1 MQNQPVKSVNQY
13 VKRSSR
19 RRVWKNFVRIM
30 AYVVVFCTTYALI
43 LPAITMEYRNTCGLD
58 EHTHSETCYSQTT
71 NTELVCTLLELDEH
85 THSDECYMD
94 VGHTHSDGCYS
105 DSEPICGQQDVGHAH
120 TDECYSEPEL
130 ICGQEEAPEERVLV
144 CGIAEIPAEQAH
156 RHTDACMS
164 TSTVETLVCP
174 MEEHT
179 HTLSCHSDPE
189 ADLETAEDWEKT
201 MDDVELIGVWADDL
215 IAIAKSQIGY
225 TESKKN
231 YLTEDE
237 ETKQGYTRY
246 GAWYGVPY
254 GGWDAMF
261 VSFCLNYAGIPVEAV
276 PHASSAEK
284 WAQEL
289 DELKLL
295 EMAADRT
302 PQPGDLIFFADE
314 TGKITGVEIVTGL
327 DTDQIRTIG
336 GDRDN
341 EVGKGKYD
349 ASDASIAAY
358 CGMDKALKRFVEQYP
373 EEAEALG
380 LLNDG
385 TQSEQVTQTAETKNY
400 LVTVTYSAD
409 LVMPEGAELRVKEY
423 DKDSEI
429 FRQRCA
435 EAGYELEWLLN
446 IGFFVGEE
454 ELDLDGA
461 FDVVV
466 TSKKGDTLGSDIT
479 HFTDEGVEL
488 IAGEENEVEADEG
501 QTAVS
506 FSSSGFS
513 DFGGGSASHH
523 HSWTASG
530 VTRRPTCSDPGTSV
544 TYTCSCGDSMT
555 IDPAA
560 LMDRVQTYA
569 DYLRTQ
575 NIKQDY
581 SKGGFSWDTEQKPKT
596 WIYYNGV
603 MLDAFMRVGSDDM
616 VAYVSEVYDDTLDV
630 LASQYTAGEVDSV
643 PMALALFDL
652 LGSNDAVLNADYVDA
667 IEYVFDQLWNKQTS
681 LGEEYGGNYHHKM
694 KGDSWNTWKFGL
706 DGIYMALPFLMEYAN
721 ALDEGLLT
729 NNTVTSAS
737 IYNTVYSRL
746 DWVAT
751 TMYDEYTGLYHHGW
765 NGRQGNGQFWGRGIG
780 WYAVALTDIIDMM
793 PPGYR
798 PQLKANLT
806 KLFDGMLRWQDDET
820 GMWYNVVNED
830 SSLTANNNSNMLET
844 SVSSMMAYAMIKA
857 YREGWVD
864 VKYYEAGLRALNG
877 VVSNKMTGT
886 TSVKDTY
893 KSSGVCTTPEDYL
906 KNPYTVDEAKGVG
919 ALILAVAP
927 EHNWSEW
934 TVASSNARATTG
946 DVTETRTCEDCG
958 EVQSRAVDSGPKTV
972 VGYTF
977 TTLDPN
983 QLEDGDIVAIYCR
996 PNGWN
1001 QPNVTFA
1008 MSDHDVA
1015 AKTINSNRE
1024 WEPVTIDATWDL
1036 TLEQMGSSIEAFTWK
1051 VEKEGNTVR
1060 FASESY
1066 DDSQYAGP
1074 EYLCIPD
1081 WNGAAVQTWNSTG
1094 HVGFTLQGVNGAGF
1108 RLRNTYQ
1115 YTVNYQSEYREVSYS
1130 QGDARFGYAT
1140 GSGGTTLYFASV
1152 TPKMGTATV
1161 TPTHNYPKA
1170 VQTGEISVDTPRFY
1184 NFAADEDGNISTLA
1198 GCTFV
1203 IKNSAGTIV
1212 ATLTSTEAMEI
1223 LLPDLPNG
1231 TYTIEETSAAEGY
1244 IRDVNPERTF
1254 AIRNQVFDDDQ
1265 TIGRY
1270 VNYKNNLLEADKVAE
1285 VEDYNNRTYQ
1295 IMMTAESNLRLY
1307 EMDPVDVL
1315 FVVDKSN
1322 SMLFPAGLNEVK
1334 ENGAAVTV
1342 TFSTSD
1348 TATTS
1353 PNKNSNA
1360 YKQLDALRNREVLK
1374 DDQLYYIIAEQGT
1387 TSTVFAIWR
1396 NGEHWMFQDA
1406 SYYAKAYYENRPG
1419 YRQDDEMAVFPT
1431 PGAFSSNKTS
1441 DKQNV
1446 TYIKN
1451 FNSDGTPNYVTE
1463 QWQVKSNG
1471 GSVGCSLGTK
1481 GAIYNDCNN
1490 NNGSYTYTIYEATNT
1505 YNRLH
1510 YLQDSLA
1517 HSIRQLSDANDES
1530 TVTLIRF
1537 NREVDP
1543 TECIGP
1549 VTLTPDNV
1557 EKLVEKV
1564 SNIHTD
1570 GGTRQ
1575 DIALEHA
1582 YAHLNGTANSKDLDE
1597 NVITGKQF
1605 NKPANKTYTVL
1616 ITDGAPVLGNSDKN
1630 LQLGNKDSAKSIDG
1644 TVYGRIKYW
1653 GDKVGINT
1661 YRDGIDKSKDDV
1673 ADGDQQSI
1681 LMTIGLGMGA
1691 AEGGAQVLKWIAT
1704 DPLSAHHRIIDDA
1717 EQLMEMLEQ
1726 LLYATLQP
1734 REKVDLKADISDVI
1748 SDSFYPIAW
1757 IEKGGTVPSGR
1768 KLDMQGSNTDG
1779 KTWIIL
1785 EEDDWITCEGQ
1796 YVGTEQNPKD
1806 STIFGTGQLTIN
1818 DGDYQI
1824 KWDDQMIY
1832 DCELVWVPTLDEVP
1846 YKNGTNQK
1854 RTVVMT
1860 EEHVKVGD
1868 TTSKVGRYWFK
1879 LEVGD
1884 YIFAHGE
1891 YARYYP
1897 NRPQGQKYNKN
1908 GTFDYGFAKGTYKI
1922 VGKYVK
1928 DPNNPRPHID
1938 WNIDL
1943 NNDGKPD
1950 SDYYSIDFD
1959 ASFQP
1964 YLWHGKFYVK
1974 AKEDF
1979 IGGNAIDTNK
1989 SAQVAA
1995 QENDGDNIEE
2005 VIRTIYLET
2014 PTVNVRLLDMNQMQ
2028 SEVTVYLGDMINGA
2042 DGDLA
2047 SPLGTL
2053 QDFFNRT
2060 YIKKIEKDLG
2070 GKSAVM
2076 NMVDAA
2082 SKDGLGTDEF
2092 SIEYALGGLT
2102 DDQWSGLWKTL
2113 TTYDFEKQV
2122 YTPVTMEYTYDDASS
2137 HGPVG
2142 YFTFRLE
2149 KTGTD
2154 SSYYAHEAEHDC
2166 GDQHVHDKCTEPVET
2181 YILHVTYT
2189 AYKLGEEGRPTA
2201 TVHNDVNDID
2211 GDNTEKI
2218 PDTDVTRSGVNNGG
2232 IEVGGAYA
2240 GPDLPDGYGI
2250 VDKDDIHRVHVI
2262 SGKIEVIKEI
2272 TADLVSQEEQ
2282 TFTFTLTHQESGST
2296 VPLKVKVK
2304 AGETSGSASVD
2315 QLKRGTWV
2323 LTEDGS
2329 ENYTLQSLTIL
2340 YDVTNTSY
2348 YSNQTQAIFHM
2359 GFDWQSEAAEEKG
2372 AVIDANGEITWP
2384 DENVIGK
2391 ADKADLY
2398 TSYINSPNGVY
2409 GAAKA
2414 VNTAPV
2420 YKGEIPVEKHW
2431 FDGVENHSD
2440 DSVLLILYENVNGVD
2455 YPVMVD
2461 GKIQYLYLDAGD
2473 SVKVGDKEYW
2483 KGTFQVF
2490 LSHSGDTVEKHGY
2503 TVREALVVE
2512 MTKEE
2517 YDPATDDV
2525 KAKYVELYDSDRET
2539 YFYAEPRNGDGI
2551 LGTWFVQYGKK
2562 QETTSDGTTE
2572 TVLTVTNSPARELPE
2587 SGGMGTHMYTF
2598 SGLLCLIAAALMYG
2612 YNQRRKHEG
2621 RGE

>member
-156 RHTDACMS
+156 RHTDTCMS

-201 MDDVELIGVWADDL
+201 MDDVELTGVWSDDL

-327 DTDQIRTIG
+327 DTDQIKTIG

-341 EVGKGKYD
+341 EVSKGKYD

-513 DFGGGSASHH
+513 DFGGGIAPEELHH

-530 VTRRPTCSDPGTSV
+530 VTGPTCSDPGTSV
-544 TYTCSCGDSMT
+544 TYTCSCGESMT
-555 IDPAA
+555 IEPAA
-560 LMDRVQTYA
+560 LMDQVQTYA
-569 DYLRTQ
+569 DNLRTQ

-581 SKGGFSWDTEQKPKT
+581 SKGGFSWDTERKDKT

-630 LASQYTAGEVDSV
+630 LASQYGAGEVDSV

-652 LGSNDAVLNADYVDA
+652 LGSNDAVLNAEYVTA

-694 KGDSWNTWKFGL
+694 NGDSWNTWKFGL

-751 TMYDEYTGLYHHGW
+751 NMYDETTGLYHHGW
-765 NGRQGNGQFWGRGIG
+765 NGSKGNGRFWGRGIG

-830 SSLTANNNSNMLET
+830 SSLTANNNSNKLET

-958 EVQSRAVDSGPKTV
+958 AVQSRAVDSGPKTV

-1036 TLEQMGSSIEAFTWK
+1036 TLEQMGSSIEAFTWE
-1051 VEKEGNTVR
+1051 VEKQSDGSIR

-1130 QGDARFGYAT
+1130 QGNARFGYAT

-1184 NFAADEDGNISTLA
+1184 NFAADEDGNITTLA

-1203 IKNSAGTIV
+1203 IRNSAGTIV
-1212 ATLTSTEAMEI
+1212 ATLTSTEAIEI

-1244 IRDVNPERTF
+1244 IRDVNPKRTF
-1254 AIRNQVFDDDQ
+1254 AIKNQVFDGDQ

-1419 YRQDDEMAVFPT
+1419 YRQDDEMAVFPD
-1431 PGAFSSNKTS
+1431 PGAFSPNKTTEKF
-1441 DKQNV
+1441 DVK
-1446 TYIKN
+1446 YIKN

-1490 NNGSYTYTIYEATNT
+1490 NNGSYTYKIYEAKNT

-1564 SNIHTD
+1564 SNIFTD

-1616 ITDGAPVLGNSDKN
+1616 ITDGAPVLGNSDNN
-1630 LQLGNKDSAKSIDG
+1630 LKLGNKDSAKSIDG

-1757 IEKGGTVPSGR
+1757 IPKGTAVPTDR
-1768 KLDMQGSNTDG
+1768 KQLTLQDP
-1779 KTWIIL
+1779 KTSDKQWIIL
-1785 EEDDWITCEGQ
+1785 ERGDWITCEGQ

-1818 DGDYQI
+1818 DAGDYQI

-1832 DCELVWVPTLDEVP
+1832 DCELVWVPKLSEVP
-1846 YKNGTNQK
+1846 EG

-1868 TTSKVGRYWFK
+1868 TTSTVGRYWFK

-1897 NRPQGQKYNKN
+1897 NKPQGQKYNKN

-1928 DPNNPRPHID
+1928 DPNNDRPHID

-1989 SAQVAA
+1989 DYPKDSKNPDKTAAVVAA

-2005 VIRTIYLET
+2005 VIRTIYLDT

-2060 YIKKIEKDLG
+2060 YIQKIEKDLG

-2082 SKDGLGTDEF
+2082 SKDGLEADRF
-2092 SIEYALGGLT
+2092 YLKYAMGGLT
-2102 DDQWSGLWKTL
+2102 DAHWTNLVAGETI
-2113 TTYDFEKQV
+2113 TV
-2122 YTPVTMEYTYDDASS
+2122 EYTYDDDSS

-2142 YFTFRLE
+2142 YFTFQLE
-2149 KTGTD
+2149 KSGKKAAFT
-2154 SSYYAHEAEHDC
+2154 AHEAEHDC

-2211 GDNTEKI
+2211 GDNDEVIASYRKQGAT
-2218 PDTDVTRSGVNNGG
+2218 TQTSVTRSGVNNGG

-2272 TADLVSQEEQ
+2272 TADLVSEKDQ
-2282 TFTFTLTHQESGST
+2282 TFIFTLTHQESGST
-2296 VPLKVKVK
+2296 VPLKVKVN

-2315 QLKRGTWV
+2315 HLKRGTWV

-2340 YDVTNTSY
+2340 YDETNTSY

-2414 VNTAPV
+2414 VNQKTV
-2420 YKGEIPVEKHW
+2420 YKGEIPVQKIW
-2431 FDGVENHSD
+2431 FDGSD
-2440 DSVLLILYENVNGVD
+2440 AHKKDTVLLVLFKDGHPYT
-2455 YPVMVD
+2455 VD
-2461 GKIQYLYLDAGD
+2461 GKVQYLYLSSATEWQGKFTIDLTGPEFKDRDAY
-2473 SVKVGDKEYW
+2473 S
-2483 KGTFQVF
+2483 
-2490 LSHSGDTVEKHGY
+2490 
-2503 TVREALVVE
+2503 VREALVVK
-2512 MTKEE
+2512 MTEEE
-2517 YDPATDDV
+2517 YRGLQLEDQ
-2525 KAKYVELYDSDRET
+2525 AKYIDLIDADGKT
-2539 YFYAEPRNGDGI
+2539 HFYAKVAKEDGV
-2551 LGTWFVQYGKK
+2551 LGTWFVQYG
-2562 QETTSDGTTE
+2562 TTTGDGTTE
-2572 TVLTVTNSPARELPE
+2572 TVHTVTNSPARELPE